1 MTATTLALEAPKS
14 YLDEVAAGNITNHPN
29 CVYDHCHR
37 IEKLA
42 RAALLEAEA
51 MQPPTQ
57 RAQPAAESFIG
68 QAEQADFEDDTW
80 TFKMQ
85 HPYIVGAGFYR
96 ISYVGLTTPE
106 AAA

>member
-1 MTATTLALEAPKS
+1 MKSLEDKIISAVLRWNDSKETDSPEEVSVLRHHVRTA
-14 YLDEVAAGNITNHPN
+14 
-29 CVYDHCHR
+29 
-37 IEKLA
+37 
-42 RAALLEAEA
+42 LEAEA

-96 ISYVGLTTPE
+96 ISYVGLTTPAP
-106 AAA
+106 AA